1 MKEEK
6 EKVNTETLEDQVET
20 KEEANKNDNAEKGQ
34 EGEKEEEVAEDGEVE
49 NEAPTLE
56 DQLGEAKD
64 KYLRLYSE
72 FENFRRRTAK
82 ERLELINTA
91 NRELMSELLP
101 VIDDFERAMAASSD
115 KKDDKSFREGVELIQ
130 NKFIKTLE
138 NRGLKKMNVK
148 KGDKFDDEKHEA
160 ITQIPA
166 EKKLAGKVVDVIEA
180 GYYLG
185 DTVVRFAKVVVGAK
199 Q

>member
-6 EKVNTETLEDQVET
+6 DKVNTEELEDQA
-20 KEEANKNDNAEKGQ
+20 EASSQGKQDAES
-34 EGEKEEEVAEDGEVE
+34 EKEEEAK
-49 NEAPTLE
+49 NEEPTLE
-56 DQLGEAKD
+56 NQLGEAKD

-82 ERLELINTA
+82 ERLDLISTA
-91 NRELMSELLP
+91 NRDLMTELLP
-101 VIDDFERAMAASSD
+101 VIDDFERAMTASTEN
-115 KKDDKSFREGVELIQ
+115 KDEKAFKEGVELIQ
-130 NKFIKTLE
+130 NKFNKTLE
-138 NRGLKKMNVK
+138 SKGLKKMAVK

-166 EKKLAGKVVDVIEA
+166 EKKFAGKVVDVIEA

-185 DTVVRFAKVVVGAK
+185 ETVVRFAKVVVGAK

>member
-1 MKEEK
+1 MKEEEEK
-6 EKVNTETLEDQVET
+6 INAEELEDRIESSEQEEVEEKV
-20 KEEANKNDNAEKGQ
+20 EK
-34 EGEKEEEVAEDGEVE
+34 EKEEVK
-49 NEAPTLE
+49 EAPTHE
-56 DQLGEAKD
+56 EQLGEAKD

-82 ERLELINTA
+82 ERLDLISTA
-91 NRELMSELLP
+91 NRDLMSELLP
-101 VIDDFERAMAASSD
+101 VIDDFDRAMTAAAEN
-115 KKDDKSFREGVELIQ
+115 KDEKAFKEGVDLIQ
-130 NKFIKTLE
+130 NKLTKTLE
-138 NRGLKKMNVK
+138 NKGLKKMAVK

-166 EKKLAGKVVDVIEA
+166 EKKLVGKVVDVIEA

-185 DTVVRFAKVVVGAK
+185 ETVVRFAKVVVGAK

>member
-1 MKEEK
+1 MKEEN
-6 EKVNTETLEDQVET
+6 EKVNTEEVEDQVET
-20 KEEANKNDNAEKGQ
+20 SDEQTEEEEAES
-34 EGEKEEEVAEDGEVE
+34 KEEEAKEEVK
-49 NEAPTLE
+49 EAPTLE
-56 DQLGEAKD
+56 EQLGEAKD

-82 ERLELINTA
+82 EKLDLISTA
-91 NRELMSELLP
+91 NRDLMSELLP
-101 VIDDFERAMAASSD
+101 VIDDFDRAMNAAAEN
-115 KKDDKSFREGVELIQ
+115 KDEKAFKEGVDLIQ
-130 NKFIKTLE
+130 NKLNKTLE
-138 NRGLKKMNVK
+138 NKGLKKMGVK

-166 EKKLAGKVVDVIEA
+166 DKKLVGKVVDVIEA

-185 DTVVRFAKVVVGAK
+185 ETVVRFAKVVVGAK